1 MNTFIAVDL
10 ETTGLSPE
18 KDFIIEIGALKYK
31 NGKQIERFSS
41 LVKPP
46 VSISDQIYEI
56 TGIDD
61 AMVTDA
67 PDIGA
72 VMEQFLEFVGEEQ
85 VLLGHNLRFDYSFLK
100 TAAKRQGISFQKK
113 GLDTLLIAR
122 KVLTDLPHKKLGNLS
137 EYYGVVNPRA
147 HRAFEDADTTAKVYL
162 CMYEEFKEVA
172 PELFV
177 PKEMQYK
184 IKKVEP
190 ITIKQKNYLL
200 DLLKYHKI
208 QGEAFF
214 GEKGKKIDALTKS
227 EASKLIDE
235 VISHYGRIMR

>member
-10 ETTGLSPE
+10 ETTGLRPE
-18 KDFIIEIGALKYK
+18 KDFIIEIGAMKYE
-31 NGKQIERFSS
+31 NGMPVKRFSS

-46 VSISDQIYEI
+46 VSISNRIYEI

-61 AMVTDA
+61 AMVADA
-67 PDIGA
+67 PDITI
-72 VMEQFLEFVGEEQ
+72 VMQQFLAFVGEEQ

-100 TAAKRQGISFQKK
+100 ASAKRQGISFQKK

-122 KVLTDLPHKKLGNLS
+122 KMLNQLPQKKLANLS
-137 EYYGVVNPRA
+137 EHYGVINPRA

-184 IKKVEP
+184 VKKVEP

-227 EASKLIDE
+227 EASKMIDE
-235 VISHYGRIMR
+235 VISHYGRIMY